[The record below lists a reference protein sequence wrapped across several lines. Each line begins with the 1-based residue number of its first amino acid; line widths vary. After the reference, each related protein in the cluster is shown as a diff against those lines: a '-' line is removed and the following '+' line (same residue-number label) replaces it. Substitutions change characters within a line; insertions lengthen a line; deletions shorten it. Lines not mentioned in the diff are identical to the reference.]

1 MIISRAP
8 FRISF
13 LGGGSDLESYYKYNG
28 GCVLSTSINKYMYIN
43 LHKNFDNN
51 QTILKYSKTETINNP
66 KDISHPIFREVLSS
80 LKLTGLDIS
89 SIADIPS
96 GTGMGS
102 SSTFTVAL
110 LNAVYSFL
118 GIHLSKDEIASLAC
132 DIEINRLG
140 EPIGKQDQYAA
151 AIGGLNFI
159 EFETD
164 GTVRHSP
171 VLLTYENSK
180 RLQNN
185 LYLFYTGQQ
194 RSASSVL
201 SDQKVQMSSV
211 DKRLIVGEMC
221 DLAKSM
227 RKDLESQ
234 NIDSFGE
241 LLHAGWHLK
250 SKVSAKISSGDLND
264 IYKRAI
270 LAGASGGKLLGA
282 GGGGFFLFYVEEDNQ
297 EYFERSFS
305 ELERLPFQFENDGAK
320 VIFHE

>member
-1 MIISRAP
+1 M
-8 FRISF
+8 
-13 LGGGSDLESYYKYNG
+13 
-28 GCVLSTSINKYMYIN
+28 
-43 LHKNFDNN
+43 
-51 QTILKYSKTETINNP
+51 
-66 KDISHPIFREVLSS
+66 HPIFREVLSS
-80 LKLTGLDIS
+80 LNLTGLDIS

-102 SSTFTVAL
+102 SSSFTVAL
-110 LNAVYSFL
+110 INAVYSFM
-118 GIHLSKDEIASLAC
+118 GVNLSKDEIASIAC
-132 DIEINRLG
+132 DIEINRLK

-164 GTVRHSP
+164 GTVRHNP
-171 VLLTYENSK
+171 VLLSYENSQ

-185 LYLFYTGQQ
+185 LYLFYTGKQ

-201 SDQKVQMSSV
+201 SDQKMQMSSE
-211 DKRLIVGEMC
+211 DKRLIVDDMC
-221 DLAKSM
+221 DLAKTM

-234 NIDSFGE
+234 NIDSFGK
-241 LLHAGWHLK
+241 LLHAGWCLK
-250 SKVSAKISSGDLND
+250 SKISAKIASGGLND

-320 VIFHE
+320 VIFHA

>member
-1 MIISRAP
+1 M
-8 FRISF
+8 
-13 LGGGSDLESYYKYNG
+13 
-28 GCVLSTSINKYMYIN
+28 
-43 LHKNFDNN
+43 
-51 QTILKYSKTETINNP
+51 
-66 KDISHPIFREVLSS
+66 
-80 LKLTGLDIS
+80 
-89 SIADIPS
+89 
-96 GTGMGS
+96 
-102 SSTFTVAL
+102 
-110 LNAVYSFL
+110 
-118 GIHLSKDEIASLAC
+118 AC

-201 SDQKVQMSSV
+201 SDQKMQMSSV
-211 DKRLIVGEMC
+211 DKRLIVDEIC

-234 NIDSFGE
+234 NIESFGE
-241 LLHAGWHLK
+241 LLHAGWQLK
-250 SKVSAKISSGDLND
+250 SKVSAKISSGDLNY

-270 LAGASGGKLLGA
+270 RAGASGGKLLGA

-297 EYFERSFS
+297 EYFERCFT

>member
-1 MIISRAP
+1 
-8 FRISF
+8 
-13 LGGGSDLESYYKYNG
+13 
-28 GCVLSTSINKYMYIN
+28 MYIN
-43 LHKNFDNN
+43 LHKNFDKN
-51 QTILKYSKTETINNP
+51 QTILKYSKTETINEL

-80 LKLTGLDIS
+80 LKLPGLDIS

-110 LNAVYSFL
+110 VNAVYSFM

-164 GTVRHSP
+164 GTVRHNP
-171 VLLTYENSK
+171 VLLSYENSK

-201 SDQKVQMSSV
+201 SDQKKQMSSAEKRFIV
-211 DKRLIVGEMC
+211 DGMC
-221 DLAKSM
+221 DLAKKM
-227 RKDLESQ
+227 RIELERQ
-234 NIDSFGE
+234 NIGCFGE
-241 LLHAGWHLK
+241 LLDAGWSLK
-250 SKVSAKISSGDLND
+250 SKVSEKIASGSLKELYN
-264 IYKRAI
+264 RAI
-270 LAGASGGKLLGA
+270 QAGASGGKLLGA

-297 EYFERSFS
+297 EYFERNFT
-305 ELERLPFQFENDGAK
+305 ELDRLPFQFENDGVK

>member
-13 LGGGSDLESYYKYNG
+13 LGGGSDLESYYKFKG

-43 LHKNFDNN
+43 LHQNFDKN
-51 QTILKYSKTETINNP
+51 QTILKYSKTEIINTA
-66 KDISHPIFREVLSS
+66 KDISHPIFREVLTS
-80 LKLTGLDIS
+80 LNVAGLDIT

-102 SSTFTVAL
+102 SSAFTVAL
-110 LNAVYSFL
+110 LNAVHTHVGMNL
-118 GIHLSKDEIASLAC
+118 TKDEIASLAC
-132 DIEINRLG
+132 DIEIQKLG

-151 AIGGLNFI
+151 ALGGLNFI
-159 EFETD
+159 EFDRD
-164 GTVRHSP
+164 GTVRHNP
-171 VLLTYENSK
+171 VLLSYKNNV

-201 SDQKVQMSSV
+201 SDQKKQMSSAE
-211 DKRLIVGEMC
+211 KRLIVDGMC

-227 RKDLESQ
+227 RNELESQ

-241 LLHAGWHLK
+241 LLNAGWSLK
-250 SKVSAKISSGDLND
+250 SKVSEKISSGGFNE
-264 IYKRAI
+264 IYRRAI
-270 LAGASGGKLLGA
+270 QAGASGGKLLGA

-297 EYFERSFS
+297 DHFERNFS
-305 ELERLPFQFENDGAK
+305 ELDRLPFQFENDGAK
-320 VIFHE
+320 IIFRD

>member
-13 LGGGSDLESYYKYNG
+13 LGGGSDLESYYKFNG
-28 GCVLSTSINKYMYIN
+28 GCVLSTSINKYMYVN
-43 LHKNFDNN
+43 LHNNFDKNI
-51 QTILKYSKTETINNP
+51 TILKYSKTETIRNP

-80 LKLTGLDIS
+80 LNLTGLDIS

-110 LNAVYSFL
+110 INAVHTFM

-132 DIEINRLG
+132 DIEIGKLG

-159 EFETD
+159 EFQSD
-164 GTVRHSP
+164 GTVRHNP
-171 VLLTYENSK
+171 VLLSYENSA

-194 RSASSVL
+194 RAASSVL
-201 SDQKVQMSSV
+201 SDQKMQMSSAEKRYIV
-211 DKRLIVGEMC
+211 DGMC

-227 RKDLESQ
+227 RIELERQ
-234 NIDSFGE
+234 NIDCFGE
-241 LLHAGWHLK
+241 LLDAGWSLK
-250 SKVSAKISSGDLND
+250 SKVSGKIASGTLKELYNRG
-264 IYKRAI
+264 IQ
-270 LAGASGGKLLGA
+270 AGASGGKLLGA
-282 GGGGFFLFYVEEDNQ
+282 GGGGFFLFYVEEENQ
-297 EYFERSFS
+297 EHFERYFT

-320 VIFHE
+320 IIFYE